1 MIIFDYLCTKNKHL
15 MLKIECDDIE
25 LSDLILKGRCTT
37 NHIYKKLSSNA
48 SFKADL
54 AKVMNKL
61 KAVDNV
67 SELKNIGSLN
77 YKTLVGDKYGY
88 SSVRIGFKSK
98 YRLLFTEHEDGIT
111 IKLIEI
117 SEHYGDK

>member
-1 MIIFDYLCTKNKHL
+1 
-15 MLKIECDDIE
+15 MLKIECEDVE
-25 LSDLILKGRCTT
+25 LSDLILNGRCST
-37 NHIYKKLSSNA
+37 NRLYRKLCSNA

-61 KAVDNV
+61 RAVDDV

-77 YKTLVGDKYGY
+77 YKRLVGDRYGY

-98 YRLLFTEHEDGIT
+98 YRLLFTEHESGVI

>member
-1 MIIFDYLCTKNKHL
+1 